1 METRRATGLIWEA
14 SAGIGTI
21 NPSVIQTATPG
32 TRLPTEGP
40 LNHKTVPFLQTGWAG
55 NSRWTKSDL
64 NLASFP
70 ASIHFKP
77 LQGAK
82 GRNLQTCFCFN
93 CVSLHLFNFSKG
105 EVIWTNIGMA
115 CHCFKIYFFFLCQ
128 RNMHNKRKQF
138 VTGRKNKYFRST
150 PSLAHNGNWILL
162 ELGISW
168 HPKISHTGKGGG
180 FPPRPDND

>member
-1 METRRATGLIWEA
+1 MPLQVLEPLTLQTSKLLPLGLGYPQRGHWI
-14 SAGIGTI
+14 
-21 NPSVIQTATPG
+21 
-32 TRLPTEGP
+32 TRL
-40 LNHKTVPFLQTGWAG
+40 PFLQTGWAS

-64 NLASFP
+64 TLASFP

-93 CVSLHLFNFSKG
+93 CVSFHLFNFSKG
-105 EVIWTNIGMA
+105 EVIWTNVGMA
-115 CHCFKIYFFFLCQ
+115 CRCCFKIYFFFFLCQ
-128 RNMHNKRKQF
+128 RHMHHKRKQF

-150 PSLAHNGNWILL
+150 PSPVHNSNWILL

-168 HPKISHTGKGGG
+168 HPKISHIGKGGG